1 MGSKLGSSL
10 STRANASINRI
21 GRGILPIGSVGI
33 IGNYRRHA
41 FRENI
46 WVSQPGKYQFQIPRA
61 QWVNVIPERPIRA
74 DLGVFTFEA
83 GLTIRPES

>member
-10 STRANASINRI
+10 STRANASINRM

-61 QWVNVIPERPIRA
+61 QWVNVIPEPTWGDLRA
-74 DLGVFTFEA
+74 FTFEA
-83 GLTIRPES
+83 GLTIRAES